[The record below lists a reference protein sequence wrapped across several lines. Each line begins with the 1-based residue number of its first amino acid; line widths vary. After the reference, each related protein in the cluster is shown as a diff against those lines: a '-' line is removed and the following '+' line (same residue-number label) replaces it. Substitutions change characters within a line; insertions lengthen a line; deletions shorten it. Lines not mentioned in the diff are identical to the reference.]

1 MEDSKLAG
9 GKFVRLIEIMDVLR
23 SEEGCP
29 WDREQ
34 DEKTIA
40 NFFIEEVF
48 EAVEA
53 LYSEDYSAL
62 AEELGDVMMEVV
74 FLARIAK
81 EKGSF
86 TMTDILEG
94 INNKM
99 IRRHP
104 HVFGTG
110 LQGNAAEVKE
120 AWIRQKQKEKERASV
135 LDGVTKSSPAL
146 FTSFQIGMRAS
157 SYGFDWKDHSGV
169 LQKVKEEV
177 AELEEAIKT
186 NKKREISAEIGDML
200 FSLANLSRFLGVN
213 PEIAL
218 RESNKKFM
226 QRFRYIEARLEKDGK
241 ELGKA
246 SLEEMDKI
254 WEEAKKR
261 KKV

>member
-1 MEDSKLAG
+1 MDDSITAG
-9 GKFVRLIEIMDVLR
+9 EKFARLVEILDVLR
-23 SEEGCP
+23 GEKGCP

-34 DEKTIA
+34 DERSIA
-40 NFFIEEVF
+40 NFFLEEVY

-53 LYSEDYSAL
+53 LFSRDYSSL

-81 EKGSF
+81 EKGRF

-104 HVFGTG
+104 HVFGTR
-110 LQGNAAEVKE
+110 QQENAAGVQDSWNK
-120 AWIRQKQKEKERASV
+120 QKQEEKERMSV

-146 FTSFQIGMRAS
+146 LASFQLGVRAS
-157 SYGFDWKDHSGV
+157 SVGFDWSDPSHV

-177 AELEEAIKT
+177 AELEQAIRSKEE
-186 NKKREISAEIGDML
+186 KEISAEIGDIL
-200 FSLANLSRFLGVN
+200 FSLANLSRSLDVN

-218 RESNKKFM
+218 RESNRKFA
-226 QRFRYIEARLEKDGK
+226 QRFRFIESKLKQEGKD
-241 ELGKA
+241 LAQA
-246 SLEEMDKI
+246 SLEEMDRI
-254 WEEAKKR
+254 WEEAKKQ
-261 KKV
+261 